1 MNLNFKLEDVNLD
14 NYSMVVEEINNFKSA
29 LDKKCDTLKK
39 EIGKSILED
48 LRTKSIKGIEQ
59 CELYEVERPGIQ
71 ELFCESIEDMG
82 FDSYGFYDRLEN
94 EELWFENDTF
104 MLRPYSWSE
113 SDCSCGLDDREEEY
127 YLTNGKRKELGLHA
141 IDCYNCS
148 DRIVNFWYKP
158 TNLKIYW
165 YKYPMR
171 SAYANQK
178 INYNYLRA
186 VLDNCKD
193 SMKK

>member
-1 MNLNFKLEDVNLD
+1 MNLNFKLEDINLD
-14 NYSMVVEEINNFKSA
+14 NYDKVIDEINIFRNA
-29 LDKKCDTLKK
+29 LDKKCDALKM
-39 EIGKSILED
+39 EIGKTLLED
-48 LRTKSIKGIEQ
+48 LKAEPIRSIENCTLHK
-59 CELYEVERPGIQ
+59 VERFGIQ

-82 FDSYGFYDRLEN
+82 FDSYGFYGSLNN

-113 SDCSCGLDDREEEY
+113 SDCSCGLDDKEEEY
-127 YLTNGKRKELGLHA
+127 YLANGKHKELGLHA
-141 IDCYNCS
+141 IYCYNCS

-186 VLDNCKD
+186 VLEDCKD
-193 SMKK
+193 SIKK

>member
-1 MNLNFKLEDVNLD
+1 MDLNFKLEDVNLD
-14 NYSMVVEEINNFKSA
+14 NYNKVIEEINIFRNA
-29 LDKKCDTLKK
+29 LDKKCDALKM
-39 EIGKSILED
+39 EMGKALLED
-48 LRTKSIKGIEQ
+48 LKTEPIRSIENCTLHK
-59 CELYEVERPGIQ
+59 VERFGIQ

-82 FDSYGFYDRLEN
+82 FDSYGFYNSLEN

-113 SDCSCGLDDREEEY
+113 SDCSCGLDEKENEY
-127 YLTNGKRKELGLHA
+127 YLSNNKHKDLGLHA

-186 VLDNCKD
+186 MLDDCKN